1 MCWLTSLFSPRRR
14 AGIRSGTGTP
24 RLARAAAWV
33 VCSALLLVACGPPEP
48 SARDEWERS
57 WEDIQEVVPAPDQ
70 LERPVSRG
78 TCADVLAKL
87 REHGQELTP
96 APDEVIQA
104 GAQAWL
110 AHAEQLF
117 FECFDPDQPDES
129 ITDGYDKLQQLQAEV
144 DAALAV
150 R

>member
-1 MCWLTSLFSPRRR
+1 MSLFSPRQR
-14 AGIRSGTGTP
+14 ARVGSGTGMP

-33 VCSALLLVACGPPEP
+33 VCGALLLAACGPPQRP
-48 SARDEWERS
+48 ARDEWERS
-57 WEDIQEVVPAPDQ
+57 WEDIQEVVPSPDQ
-70 LERPVSRG
+70 LQRPVSDE

-87 REHGQELTP
+87 REHSEDLTP

-104 GAQAWL
+104 AAQAWVS
-110 AHAEQLF
+110 HAEQLF
-117 FECFDPDQPDES
+117 FECFDPDGLGES
-129 ITDGYDKLQQLQAEV
+129 IKDGYDKLQQLQAEV